1 MADLVNTCPEKN
13 LATFT
18 PAKMRL
24 ERNVTVIQTCLSWH
38 RLVEL
43 VVGFATSLGLKPID
57 NRSPSYGRF
66 TESMSRGNMAT
77 FVPAKTLLEK
87 HESFIK
93 A

>member
-1 MADLVNTCPEKN
+1 MADLVNTCQEKN
-13 LATFT
+13 LATFI
-18 PAKMRL
+18 PVKMLLDRHL
-24 ERNVTVIQTCLSWH
+24 TFIQTCFSWH
-38 RLVEL
+38 ILVEI
-43 VVGFATSLGLKPID
+43 VVGFTTSLGLKPTD

-87 HESFIK
+87 HESVIK